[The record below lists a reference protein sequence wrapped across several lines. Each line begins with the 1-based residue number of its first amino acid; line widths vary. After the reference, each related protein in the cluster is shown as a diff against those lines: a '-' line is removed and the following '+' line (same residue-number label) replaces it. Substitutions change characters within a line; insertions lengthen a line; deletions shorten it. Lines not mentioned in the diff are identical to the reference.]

1 MANCPNTTN
10 VPERKGNGR
19 ILSSMV
25 DFLPFSSI
33 YPSTTNTTKP
43 ILQIN
48 VIFEKNFILQIVGM
62 K

>member
-1 MANCPNTTN
+1 
-10 VPERKGNGR
+10 
-19 ILSSMV
+19 MV